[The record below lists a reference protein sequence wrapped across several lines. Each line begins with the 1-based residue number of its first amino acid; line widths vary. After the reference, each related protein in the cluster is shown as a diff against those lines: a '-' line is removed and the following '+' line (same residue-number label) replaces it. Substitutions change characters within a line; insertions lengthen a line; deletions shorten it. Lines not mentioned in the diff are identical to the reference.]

1 MNALECLLRVEK
13 KGVKKGI
20 GKVVHELRI
29 ETGMCEIDEKN
40 LMNQIRMIKS
50 KGWVTN
56 IEIETIRR
64 KIGRNEGNKGTVQES
79 HNIVDVDDEKVDI
92 NHADSVTEEPTTIIE
107 NDLSDSERNRL
118 LRLKETLE
126 GDDFGKTKVNL
137 KYADKEKIKG
147 KVIKMNKVLEH
158 VKIAGFTHW
167 RNVLQA
173 TMKIV

>member
-20 GKVVHELRI
+20 GKIVHELRI
-29 ETGMCEIDEKN
+29 EKGMCEINEKN

-56 IEIETIRR
+56 IEIETTRR
-64 KIGRNEGNKGTVQES
+64 KIGRNEGNEGTVQES

-107 NDLSDSERNRL
+107 NDLSESERNRL

-126 GDDFGKTKVNL
+126 GDDFGKRK
-137 KYADKEKIKG
+137 
-147 KVIKMNKVLEH
+147 
-158 VKIAGFTHW
+158 
-167 RNVLQA
+167 
-173 TMKIV
+173 